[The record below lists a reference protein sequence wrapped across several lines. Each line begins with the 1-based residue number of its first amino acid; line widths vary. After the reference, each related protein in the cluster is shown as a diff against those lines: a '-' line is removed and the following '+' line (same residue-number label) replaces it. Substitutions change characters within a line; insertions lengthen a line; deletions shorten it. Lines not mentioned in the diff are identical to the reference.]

1 MTTTISVAMATYNGA
16 KHIIQQVD
24 SLLRQTTPPDELV
37 ITDDCSS
44 DATLDLVRE
53 HLAGSPCPVR
63 IFQNDRR
70 LGYGR
75 NFLQAAMLCR
85 NEYVAFC
92 DQDDVWREDKIQ
104 SIQEAIRDSKPDLVI
119 HGARVVDDQLR
130 DLGTDFPVVPPGPID
145 LATYRNFFVPGFAIT
160 VRRSRLVAWGA
171 ESVVADAGLVDF
183 EHDLWI
189 CMQARKDG
197 SCLGIEKNLAFYR
210 QHDNNTL
217 GLAKLIHSERHRT
230 H

>member
-1 MTTTISVAMATYNGA
+1 MTITISVAMATFNGA
-16 KHIIQQVD
+16 RHIIQQID
-24 SLLRQTTPPDELV
+24 SLLRQTTPLDELV
-37 ITDDCSS
+37 ITDDRSS

-53 HLAGSPCPVR
+53 HLGGSTYPVR

-75 NFLQAAMLCR
+75 NFLRAAMLCR
-85 NEYVAFC
+85 SEYVAFC

-104 SIQEAIRDSKPDLVI
+104 SIQEAARGSTPDLII

-130 DLGTDFPVVPPGPID
+130 DLGTDFPVVQPGTID
-145 LATYRNFFVPGFAIT
+145 LANYRNFFVPGFAIT
-160 VRRSRLVAWGA
+160 IKRSRLVAWGA
-171 ESVVADAGLVDF
+171 PSIVADAGLDF
-183 EHDLWI
+183 EHDLWV
-189 CMQARKDG
+189 CRQARKDG
-197 SCLGIEKNLAFYR
+197 TCLGIAKNLAFYR

-217 GLAKLIHSERHRT
+217 GLAKLINSERHRT